1 MMEYNL
7 LFGYK
12 FVYCR
17 AYSTITLTSNILS
30 IVLYICI
37 NIIIFVEC
45 SRQNL
50 YILKYKNSIKILC
63 GEKND

>member
-1 MMEYNL
+1 MGEYNL
-7 LFGYK
+7 LFNHE

-17 AYSTITLTSNILS
+17 VFSTIVSTLNILS
-30 IVLYICI
+30 IVLYKCI

-50 YILKYKNSIKILC
+50 YILKYKNSKLSIVW
-63 GEKND
+63 